1 MTGGVAEEGT
11 LRRLEGI
18 AALYGLSGTV
28 WMALE
33 RGWRS
38 AAALTLLTGV
48 SIVSF
53 RTLEGVVRRLE
64 GESTGT
70 MAKGGGSRFLL
81 RWVLLLAALGSAFIL
96 GSHDLLALLI
106 GITVIPMALITEAGL
121 RILGAGDPPV
131 RED

>member
-1 MTGGVAEEGT
+1 MIGGVAEKST
-11 LRRLEGI
+11 LRRIEGM
-18 AALYGLSGTV
+18 AGVYGVAGAV

-38 AAALTLLTGV
+38 ALALTLLTGV

-81 RWVLLLAALGSAFIL
+81 RWALLLAALGSAFIL

-106 GITVIPMALITEAGL
+106 GVTVIPAALITEAGL
-121 RILGAGDPPV
+121 RVLGVGGSPV
-131 RED
+131 RHD